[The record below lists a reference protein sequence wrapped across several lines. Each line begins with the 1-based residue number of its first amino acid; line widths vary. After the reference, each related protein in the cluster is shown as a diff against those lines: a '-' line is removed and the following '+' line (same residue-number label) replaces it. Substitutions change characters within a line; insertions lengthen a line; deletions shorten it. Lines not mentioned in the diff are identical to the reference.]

1 MSKEIREATR
11 RGSFLLFLFLGFVLV
26 FLIINQVATQYIASH
41 FGSKEYFQ
49 PFSWLLWFVK
59 YSKTNP
65 DFFNGVMYKT
75 TGAIVFASIV
85 FALTKL
91 FLYKDAESYSDV
103 HGSAK
108 WAEKKDI
115 EKMGLLDQQSGVYIG
130 AWKDP
135 ATEEI
140 KYLKHNG
147 PEHILAFAPT
157 RSGKG
162 VGLVIPTLLGWEGSC
177 VVLDIKGENWE
188 LTSGYRQRQGQK
200 VLRFDPVSESGGVG
214 YNPLEEIRLDGIYT
228 VADVQNVAGIIIDPD
243 GKGLDDHWAKTGY
256 ALLTTMI
263 LHLVYKAKKEG
274 FEANLSQLRAL
285 INDPTEESV
294 KDTLNKWVDYKHY
307 WLDENGKKRF
317 DKNETII
324 EWITDPVVAV
334 GAKEAANKPENEL
347 GSVVSTVVSNLS
359 LYDDPIL
366 KKNIAK
372 SSFKIKDLMG
382 QKYVSVADKNGEIQE
397 VEKNPKDAPVS
408 LYLVIK
414 PSDMNRLRPLVR
426 IILNQILTILVGDMK
441 FEQGQQK
448 VEYGNRLLLMLDEFT
463 SLGKLPIFE
472 TALAYMAGYGIKAY
486 VIIQDLTQL
495 YKAYTKDE
503 AIISNSHVRIAY
515 APNKVETAELLSK
528 MTGQTTIV
536 KTVRTKSG
544 KRGSLVLDQT
554 SENYQ
559 EVQRPL
565 LTVDECMTLPGAK
578 KDSSGKVTEP
588 GDMLVFIAGNPVI
601 YGKQI
606 LYFLDP
612 VFRER
617 ATIQAPKESD
627 KLIKE
632 NDLWQNQDVLMAV

>member
-1 MSKEIREATR
+1 MSTHKDTGKRVVFL
-11 RGSFLLFLFLGFVLV
+11 SFLFIL
-26 FLIINQVATQYIASH
+26 LIIAILMINQIATQYVAAAFGYDIVLGKPIFGH
-41 FGSKEYFQ
+41 IYEPFHWVIWTFQFGSTHKQ
-49 PFSWLLWFVK
+49 
-59 YSKTNP
+59 
-65 DFFNGVMYKT
+65 FFNLVIIKAGTAMIGVIILFVVM
-75 TGAIVFASIV
+75 
-85 FALTKL
+85 KL
-91 FLYKDAESYSDV
+91 LLYRQAKSYDDV
-103 HGSAK
+103 HGSAH
-108 WAEKKDI
+108 WATKNEI
-115 EKMGLLDQQSGVYIG
+115 EKMGLLNQQKGVYIG
-130 AWKDP
+130 AWQDP
-135 ATEEI
+135 KTNTI

-162 VGLVIPTLLGWEGSC
+162 IGLVIPTLLAWEGSC

-188 LTSGYRQRQGQK
+188 LTSGYRQSTGNK
-200 VLRFDPVSESGGVG
+200 VLRFDPVSQSGGVG
-214 YNPLEEIRLDGIYT
+214 YNPLEEIRLNSIYT
-228 VADVQNVAGIIIDPD
+228 VSDVQNIASIIIDPD

-263 LHLVYKAKKEG
+263 LHLVYKAQKENITP
-274 FEANLSQLRAL
+274 NLSQLRGL
-285 INDPTEESV
+285 INDPTKDSV
-294 KDTLNKWVDYKHY
+294 KEVLNEWIEYKHY
-307 WLDENGKKRF
+307 I
-317 DKNETII
+317 DKETG
-324 EWITDPVVAV
+324 EWVTDPVVAV

-366 KKNIAK
+366 KKNI
-372 SSFKIKDLMG
+372 SNSDFKIKDLMG
-382 QKYVSVADKNGEIQE
+382 YVEEN
-397 VEKNPKDAPVS
+397 NPPVS

-441 FEQGQQK
+441 FEAGQQK
-448 VEYGNRLLLMLDEFT
+448 VEYANRLLLMLDEFT

-486 VIIQDLTQL
+486 IIVQDLTQL

-528 MTGQTTIV
+528 MTGQTTVV
-536 KTVRTKSG
+536 KTVRTTSG
-544 KRGSLVLDQT
+544 GRGSVVLGHI

-565 LTVDECMTLPGAK
+565 LTVDECMTLPSAK
-578 KDSSGKVTEP
+578 KDSSGKVIES
-588 GDMLVFIAGNPVI
+588 GDMLIFIAGNSTI

-612 VFRER
+612 VFSKRSK
-617 ATIQAPKESD
+617 IAPPKQSD
-627 KLIKE
+627 SLFLKKNNE
-632 NDLWQNQDVLMAV
+632 